1 MADIQKD
8 LNAAAVPAA
17 VAVAEAEAAP
27 PPIALFKS
35 RKPKKNIR
43 KRAATPPA
51 ANSDSDSDFESS
63 EDQATGQR
71 VKRRKANTGV
81 IKASSKPSATH
92 SDITPTIYEAKRDGI
107 TSTNDATKT
116 VEWFDED
123 KPSSLLGKTRAMPSS
138 STDNLPDGTY
148 KGIAAQKAQ
157 FVNKNPNAPSRSV
170 GPVKAPTNIRT
181 ITVTDFA
188 PDVCKD
194 YKQTGFCGFGDNC
207 KYLHAREDYKAG
219 WQLDKEWETVT
230 KGKKN
235 LQGTTVASANRK
247 KNGEQEEDDG
257 DEEAML
263 ESIPFACFICRES
276 YKDPIVTKCRHYFC
290 EGCALKRYR
299 KDPSCA
305 ACGSGTGGVFNVAK
319 NLRKLLDRKR
329 EMNRKRREA
338 AREAGEE
345 VSDTDEDE
353 G

>member
-1 MADIQKD
+1 MVDIEKD
-8 LNAAAVPAA
+8 PNAAAVPAA
-17 VAVAEAEAAP
+17 VAVAEAEAVP

-43 KRAATPPA
+43 KRAATPPP

-63 EDQATGQR
+63 EDEATGQR
-71 VKRRKANTGV
+71 VKRRKTNTGV
-81 IKASSKPSATH
+81 IKVSSKPSATH

-123 KPSSLLGKTRAMPSS
+123 KTAALLGKTRAMPTDSS
-138 STDNLPDGTY
+138 APDGTY
-148 KGIAAQKAQ
+148 KGIAAQKSA
-157 FVNKNPNAPSRSV
+157 FINKNPDAPNRSV

-235 LQGTTVASANRK
+235 LQGTVVGSAGRK
-247 KNGEQEEDDG
+247 KGGEQEEEEG

-263 ESIPFACFICRES
+263 ESIPFACFICREG
-276 YKDPIVTKCRHYFC
+276 YKDPVVTKCGHYFC
-290 EGCALKRYR
+290 ESCALKRYR

-329 EMNRKRREA
+329 EMNRKRRQA

>member
-1 MADIQKD
+1 MADS
-8 LNAAAVPAA
+8 
-17 VAVAEAEAAP
+17 VADTTTSFTQEAAP
-27 PPIALFKS
+27 KTAAPPVALFKS
-35 RKPKKNIR
+35 RKNNKNKNIR
-43 KRAATPPA
+43 KRAATPPP
-51 ANSDSDSDFESS
+51 ANSDSDSDFKSS
-63 EDQATGQR
+63 EDDATGQR
-71 VKRRKANTGV
+71 VKRRKTDTGA
-81 IKASSKPSATH
+81 IKASSKPSANH

-116 VEWFDED
+116 VEWFDD
-123 KPSSLLGKTRAMPSS
+123 QNGPSSKNLLGTTRSMPQN
-138 STDNLPDGTY
+138 DDAPDGTY
-148 KGIAAQKAQ
+148 KGLAAQKSA
-157 FVNKNPNAPSRSV
+157 FINKNPDAPNRSV

-247 KNGEQEEDDG
+247 KNGAEEEDEG
-257 DEEAML
+257 NEEAML
-263 ESIPFACFICRES
+263 ENIPFACFICREA
-276 YKDPIVTKCRHYFC
+276 YKQPIITKCGHYFC
-290 EGCALKRYR
+290 ESCALKRYR

-329 EMNRKRREA
+329 EMRKKRHEE
-338 AREAGEE
+338 AREAGKE
-345 VSDTDEDE
+345 VSDTEDE
-353 G
+353 E

>member
-1 MADIQKD
+1 MADITND
-8 LNAAAVPAA
+8 PHAAAVPAA

-35 RKPKKNIR
+35 RKAKKNIR
-43 KRAATPPA
+43 KRAATPPL

-63 EDQATGQR
+63 EDEATGQR
-71 VKRRKANTGV
+71 VKRRKTNTGFV
-81 IKASSKPSATH
+81 KASSKPGATGRE
-92 SDITPTIYEAKRDGI
+92 DVRPAVYEAKRDGI

-123 KPSSLLGKTRAMPSS
+123 KTAALLGKTRTMPLSD
-138 STDNLPDGTY
+138 TAPDGTY

-157 FVNKNPNAPSRSV
+157 FINKNPDAPNRSV
-170 GPVKAPTNIRT
+170 GPVKAPSNIRT

-219 WQLDKEWETVT
+219 WQLDKEWENVT

-235 LQGTTVASANRK
+235 LQGTVVGSASRK
-247 KNGEQEEDDG
+247 RNGEQEEDEG

-263 ESIPFACFICRES
+263 ESIPFACFICREG
-276 YKDPIVTKCRHYFC
+276 YKDPVVTKCGHYFC

-329 EMNRKRREA
+329 EMKRKRREA
-338 AREAGEE
+338 ARKAGEE
-345 VSDTDEDE
+345 VSDMDEDE
-353 G
+353 Q